1 MTFYYVSQA
10 QVDALQVSLGE
21 NHTLVTESK
30 TVNSDNFIIEGH
42 GIKVS
47 ANYNI
52 PSKELDVQI
61 LHKPLFV
68 SEKMVENGIR
78 EALASKQ

>member
-1 MTFYYVSQA
+1 MTFYYVSQD

-21 NHTLVTESK
+21 NHTLVSESQLPDK
-30 TVNSDNFIIEGH
+30 DIFTIEGH

-47 ANYNI
+47 ALYNKV
-52 PSKELDVQI
+52 SKELDVQI